1 MHRLRSHACY
11 AGFGAESSALGLCGA
26 HSASAGMGSRGQQ
39 CPPSLTQGQAGGQA
53 APLISSVS
61 PPGLQSWKT
70 PSEGK
75 KKKAQGA
82 GCWGNPISK
91 IVQLGS

>member
-26 HSASAGMGSRGQQ
+26 HSASAGLGSRGQQ

-75 KKKAQGA
+75 KKATG
-82 GCWGNPISK
+82 SR
-91 IVQLGS
+91 VLGESH